1 MTLDRSPEFC
11 FKRLIYTYLLETG
24 HALDDLRCGPCSVP
38 RVIIGTYLNFVY
50 QLMLHTKYQ
59 GSRPGGFRQKYVF
72 MFSPYVS
79 QCKKECM
86 TRDCH
91 TQKLHLHP
99 RHREEESKDNNNNKN
114 NNSLI
119 NSVTSRTM
127 PF

>member
-24 HALDDLRCGPCSVP
+24 HALDDMLCSMFCH

-72 MFSPYVS
+72 MVAPYGS

-86 TRDCH
+86 TRERRTH
-91 TQKLHLHP
+91 KLHTNP
-99 RHREEESKDNNNNKN
+99 RHRDKESKN

-127 PF
+127 SF